1 MGFLNWFGESELER
15 KHRENGI
22 VVKTLKSKG
31 TTKAPIEITVGDI
44 KAGTAI
50 DHNGYTNEVVIFLR
64 RNKKD
69 R

>member
-15 KHRENGI
+15 KHRENS
-22 VVKTLKSKG
+22 VVVTTLKSKG
-31 TTKAPIEITVGDI
+31 TNKPPVNITVGDI

-50 DHNGYTNEVVIFLR
+50 DQNGYTNEVVIFLR

>member
-1 MGFLNWFGESELER
+1 MGFLNWLG
-15 KHRENGI
+15 KTDENSI

-31 TTKAPIEITVGDI
+31 TSKVPMNITVGDI
-44 KAGTAI
+44 KSGLAI
-50 DHNGYTNEVVIFLR
+50 DRNGYTNEVVIFLR